1 MITPKGLYAMVQ
13 QYKEAQL
20 LMAAIRLN
28 LFTYLGESKTAQ
40 EISKETGYN
49 ERNLEFFLN
58 ALATIELLEKEHNRY
73 KNTPM
78 SEHFLSKESAV
89 YLGESLLFR
98 EQATSLERVEERV
111 KYGPDQ
117 DIQTHNRGVDVYNF
131 YEWARVAI
139 PEMYAVRVQSLLTDL
154 KQLFQT
160 NQAIRVLDLGGGSG
174 VLCMEVVRAYNGSK
188 GVIFEYPSVA
198 DLPRKLVVEREMADV
213 ISVVAGDF
221 NVDDIG
227 SEYDLIIASGI
238 IDFAKDTLDHTVN
251 KIYDALQP
259 TGYLYLV
266 SQNISDDY
274 LSPKEAIVGWLSS
287 HLDGL
292 DILLRKSTV
301 NDALDRVGFDVI
313 QNDVIGGAM
322 SNLRGTFYRK
332 K

>member
-1 MITPKGLYAMVQ
+1 MITPKKLYTMVQ
-13 QYKEAQL
+13 EYKEAQL

-28 LFTYLGESKTAQ
+28 LFTYLGEGKTAQ

-58 ALATIELLEKEHNRY
+58 ALAAIELLEKEHNHY

-78 SEHFLSKESAV
+78 SEHFLSKESDV

-117 DIQTHNRGVDVYNF
+117 DLQSHNRGVDAYNF
-131 YEWARVAI
+131 YEWARAAI
-139 PEMYAVRVQSLLTDL
+139 PEMYAGRVQSLLTDL
-154 KQLFQT
+154 KQLFET

-174 VLCMEVVRAYNGSK
+174 VLCMEVVKAYNGS
-188 GVIFEYPSVA
+188 GVIFEHPSVA
-198 DLPRKLVVEREMADV
+198 DLPRKLVAEREMADV

-221 NVDDIG
+221 NADDIG

-301 NDALDRVGFDVI
+301 NDAMDKVGFAVI